1 MSEGKSVSPSFEIPK
16 LDLGVE
22 APMEGMS
29 LSKRKLMAAKMQDDK
44 IVNVENRVLV
54 RKVSENLVAAAF
66 QDVAREIWLN
76 TPRRETKEDS
86 YSDSEYKS

>member
-1 MSEGKSVSPSFEIPK
+1 
-16 LDLGVE
+16 
-22 APMEGMS
+22 MEGMS

-66 QDVAREIWLN
+66 SDVAREIWLN
-76 TPRRETKEDS
+76 TPRRAKGTPDPKSGKEA
-86 YSDSEYKS
+86 KS